1 VGKPKLTVKQRVAI
15 VALLPVILLV
25 ALVLVALLPVI
36 IPYVYLY
43 KFYLRLRFHGRWGRL
58 GRRALLIYSR
68 SPNWQPYIEDR
79 WLAEI
84 GNRLVT
90 LDWSDRA
97 RPSWRKSLEVR
108 IFKAWAPARN
118 FNPMA
123 VLFPRRGKPRVLL
136 FREAFLAH
144 KHGNSQALEELEA
157 ELYAF
162 SRDGG

>member
-1 VGKPKLTVKQRVAI
+1 MSRDKPRVRDTVVI
-15 VALLPVILLV
+15 IALLPVIVVVGLILV
-25 ALVLVALLPVI
+25 VLLPVI
-36 IPYVYLY
+36 LPYVYLY
-43 KFYLRLRFHGRWGRL
+43 KLYLRLRFERRWGRL
-58 GRRALLIYSR
+58 GRRALLVYSR

-97 RPSWRKSLEVR
+97 RPTWRKSLEARV
-108 IFKAWAPARN
+108 FKAWSPSRN

-123 VLFPRRGKPRVLL
+123 VLIPRSGKPRVLL

-144 KHGNSQALEELEA
+144 KHGKPEALQQLEA